1 MHTKQIGTHCN
12 LHFVMVVLYRSI
24 YTHAHSH
31 CDISMYICRHKHV
44 TYTRSS
50 NFSISTIPFP
60 GAGGDVCG
68 PGGCLQQ
75 HAGGQGA
82 SRWAAK
88 SYPSLKPLGGCITDL
103 LARLKFFQ
111 DWIDTG
117 APSVFQ
123 ISAFYIYFTQP
134 FSETF
139 ALNEQHNSCTH
150 LYIATFLYIKY
161 STYCHH
167 TITTT
172 ANINITAALP
182 PPDPLLPRCINCT
195 PLIST
200 KHPHSASCILC
211 LEQY

>member
-1 MHTKQIGTHCN
+1 MDLEDVYN
-12 LHFVMVVLYRSI
+12 
-24 YTHAHSH
+24 
-31 CDISMYICRHKHV
+31 SMLVGKV
-44 TYTRSS
+44 
-50 NFSISTIPFP
+50 P
-60 GAGGDVCG
+60 AV
-68 PGGCLQQ
+68 
-75 HAGGQGA
+75 
-82 SRWAAK
+82 WAAK

-111 DWIDTG
+111 DWIDTS

-167 TITTT
+167 TAT
-172 ANINITAALP
+172 ANINITAALYTTS
-182 PPDPLLPRCINCT
+182 R
-195 PLIST
+195 ST
-200 KHPHSASCILC
+200 IAKMYTLHTTNFH
-211 LEQY
+211 